1 MENKRIIT
9 VKPPVIVYEN
19 IEERLPEK
27 ISIEKFKELLQ
38 DTSKLLGMDRNQ
50 RVYYSEVIPTYG
62 MSFSKERL
70 LRKRSEFNRKVPLK
84 RIDVQLESKKN
95 NRQNSPNYQ
104 QILNKISSR
113 LIHHHRDLGGRFS
126 RKRNNSNDLLII
138 DRIQTPINLYL
149 NEFQAPK
156 YQYHIFKAK
165 RNNSSVINSSKS

>member
-95 NRQNSPNYQ
+95 NRQNRP
-104 QILNKISSR
+104 
-113 LIHHHRDLGGRFS
+113 H
-126 RKRNNSNDLLII
+126 
-138 DRIQTPINLYL
+138 
-149 NEFQAPK
+149 
-156 YQYHIFKAK
+156 
-165 RNNSSVINSSKS
+165 